1 MGSHLTSALSCL
13 SIFTYSEG
21 GMWLRVGNN
30 VCKQPFSCQVDPCKG
45 RDIHMLPTAKVP
57 FRHYASVGVV
67 LLLVFPLYPPTLYSV
82 TSKKTPLHFS
92 ELFSLSAQSTVI
104 LEFSMLLSISK
115 KQVSACFSQKQLFL
129 LQLET
134 TGRNNLAVLNIS

>member
-1 MGSHLTSALSCL
+1 MSWSHCWSLGVEAVGSHLTSALSCL

-92 ELFSLSAQSTVI
+92 ELFFPICPKHSHLRI
-104 LEFSMLLSISK
+104 LYAPQHF
-115 KQVSACFSQKQLFL
+115 
-129 LQLET
+129 
-134 TGRNNLAVLNIS
+134 